1 MVASGRR
8 RVWALGGRWWA
19 SGALPSAAWAAFGP
33 VVTLAKAGEH
43 IHYVFV
49 CRYGLPG
56 SSCREALRPA
66 STSSGNL
73 ISVPVVARALTM
85 PLVTRHPRVVRPPS
99 GRRDT

>member
-33 VVTLAKAGEH
+33 VVTLAKAGAQ

-49 CRYGLPG
+49 CRYGLPP
-56 SSCREALRPA
+56 REALAGKLCVRRRPRHA
-66 STSSGNL
+66 VL
-73 ISVPVVARALTM
+73 CARAELCGE
-85 PLVTRHPRVVRPPS
+85 L
-99 GRRDT
+99 GGELQ